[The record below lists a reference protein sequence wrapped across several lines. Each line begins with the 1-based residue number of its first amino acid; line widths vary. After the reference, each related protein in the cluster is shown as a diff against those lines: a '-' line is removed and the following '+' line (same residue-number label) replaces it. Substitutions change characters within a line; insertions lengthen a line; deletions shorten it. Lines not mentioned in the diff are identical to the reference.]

1 MNINLPDFSLVC
13 LIGASGAGKSSF
25 ASRHFLPTEVV
36 SSDEC
41 RARVTDDA
49 TTLDANEDTFDL
61 LQYIASVRLKRRML
75 TVIDATSVRRDDRAQ
90 LVKLARRYHALPVAI
105 VLDLDPS
112 ICEDRNASR
121 TDRNVEHN
129 VARCH
134 SQALRKNLKGLQKE
148 GFRQVHVLRSLQ
160 EVESA
165 SFSREPLW
173 TDQRQERGPFDII
186 GDIHG
191 CYDELA
197 ELLRDL
203 GYIFDSE
210 YEDSERLINARHS
223 AGRQAFFV
231 GDLTDRGPRNRDCL
245 RLVMGMCASGS
256 ARAVVGNHDYRL
268 LQYLRGKKVNMNHGL
283 EGTAVELQAC
293 SEEFRRLVSD
303 FIYDTRSHQWLDDGK
318 LVVAHAG
325 LKESMHGRGS
335 GEVRNFAM
343 YGETTG
349 AVDEFGLPVRL
360 EWARD
365 YRGKAA
371 VIFGHTPVL
380 DAQWLN
386 NTLCLDTGCV
396 FGGKLTA
403 LRWPEKE
410 LVEVQAY
417 KEYVPPSKPM
427 SSVQGVSAQQDHDSL
442 LYFDDFIHKQR
453 IECRSGR
460 AVTIPEQNALAAL
473 ESMSRFGID
482 PRWLIYLPPT
492 MAACPTAPSGSF
504 LEHPDQAL
512 EHYRSRGIKQLV
524 AQEKHMGSRALLL
537 VARSAEVAKR
547 RFGTDDGKVGVVYT
561 RTGKAYF
568 NDDALEAQIINRVS
582 AAIDASG
589 LWEELKTDWV
599 LLDAELMPWSAKA
612 FAMINEQYLTTAI
625 AAANSADMLLNAL
638 SKCSTPDEL
647 LPLKEKARRQK
658 SNAEGLEKVVSGY
671 CWPVNGIEDYRI
683 APFHIL
689 AAEGQVFV
697 DKPHSWHMQHL
708 ERLAAEDTVLTTT
721 TWREIDPNNAGD
733 CKSLINWWTDHTNSG
748 GEGMVLKPLAFTVRG
763 NKGLIQPAMKVRG
776 KEYLRIIYGPDYD
789 LDENIERLRERG
801 LGKKFSMAEREYEL
815 GLEGLHRFVE
825 ERPLADVHACVLG
838 VLALE
843 SEPVD
848 PRL

>member
-1 MNINLPDFSLVC
+1 M
-13 LIGASGAGKSSF
+13 
-25 ASRHFLPTEVV
+25 
-36 SSDEC
+36 
-41 RARVTDDA
+41 
-49 TTLDANEDTFDL
+49 
-61 LQYIASVRLKRRML
+61 
-75 TVIDATSVRRDDRAQ
+75 
-90 LVKLARRYHALPVAI
+90 
-105 VLDLDPS
+105 
-112 ICEDRNASR
+112 
-121 TDRNVEHN
+121 
-129 VARCH
+129 
-134 SQALRKNLKGLQKE
+134 
-148 GFRQVHVLRSLQ
+148 
-160 EVESA
+160 
-165 SFSREPLW
+165 
-173 TDQRQERGPFDII
+173 
-186 GDIHG
+186 
-191 CYDELA
+191 
-197 ELLRDL
+197 
-203 GYIFDSE
+203 
-210 YEDSERLINARHS
+210 
-223 AGRQAFFV
+223 
-231 GDLTDRGPRNRDCL
+231 
-245 RLVMGMCASGS
+245 
-256 ARAVVGNHDYRL
+256 
-268 LQYLRGKKVNMNHGL
+268 
-283 EGTAVELQAC
+283 
-293 SEEFRRLVSD
+293 
-303 FIYDTRSHQWLDDGK
+303 
-318 LVVAHAG
+318 VAHAG

-365 YRGKAA
+365 YRGKAS
-371 VIFGHTPVL
+371 VVFGHTPVL

-427 SSVQGVSAQQDHDSL
+427 SSVQGFSAQQDHDSL
-442 LYFDDFIHKQR
+442 LYFDDFIDKQR

-492 MAACPTAPSGSF
+492 MAACPTAPSGGF

-524 AQEKHMGSRALLL
+524 AQEKHMGSRALLI
-537 VARSAEVAKR
+537 VARSVELAKR
-547 RFGTDDGKVGVVYT
+547 RFGTDDEKVGVVYT

-568 NDDALEAQIINRVS
+568 NDDALEAQIVKRVS
-582 AAIDASG
+582 KAIDASG

-638 SKCSTPDEL
+638 SKTSTPDEL
-647 LPLKEKARRQK
+647 SSLKEKARRQK
-658 SNAEGLEKVVSGY
+658 LNAEGLEKVVSGY

-689 AAEGQVFV
+689 AAEGQVFA

-708 ERLAAEDTVLTTT
+708 ERLAKEDTLITTT
-721 TWREIDPNNAGD
+721 AWREIDPNNASD
-733 CKSLINWWTDHTNSG
+733 CKSLINWWTEHTNSG
-748 GEGMVLKPLAFTVRG
+748 GEGMVLKPLAFTVHG

-825 ERPLADVHACVLG
+825 KRPLADIHACVLG